1 MEKIFSV
8 DRIEGDVAVCV
19 SDDDLTL
26 HVPASVLGDMRV
38 RDVFSAVVVGET
50 LADIVPM
57 PDERDRRIAANRA
70 RLHALAKRNKENK

>member
-1 MEKIFSV
+1 MKKIFSV

-57 PDERDRRIAANRA
+57 PEERDRRIAANRA

>member
-1 MEKIFSV
+1 MKKIFSV
-8 DRIEGDVAVCV
+8 DRIEGDIAVCV

-38 RDVFSAVVVGET
+38 RDVFSAVVVGEI